1 MQQLDLQVIRQALTW
16 SQAGQRLWLCTVLGT
31 YGSAPRAPGALMVA
45 NAAGQWL
52 GSLSGGC
59 VEEDFLE
66 QLLAGAFAEPLNLI
80 RYGAGDEPRSGIRLP
95 CGGVLEVLVEN
106 LPADCAVQEHL
117 RQLQAALQGQRRLI
131 REIDLA
137 SGSRQLFDDQTQGA
151 RVERTADKLR
161 LRVGAAQRL
170 LLAGYSSVSHY
181 CVQFGA
187 ALGFE
192 VLLCEPRDEVLA
204 GVELGG
210 IELIRQ
216 LPSRVIAEGGCHSDT
231 AVVALTHDPRI
242 DDLAMIEAVRSP
254 AFYIG
259 VMGSRLTT
267 AKRFERLRR
276 SGGLSEAEIARI
288 QAPIGLN
295 IGSKTPAEIALSVLA
310 DIVRVR
316 NGIAREQL

>member
-1 MQQLDLQVIRQALTW
+1 MQHLDLQVIEQALRW

-31 YGSAPRAPGALMVA
+31 YGSAPRAPGALLVA

-66 QLLAGAFAEPLNLI
+66 QLLAGAFAEPINLI
-80 RYGAGDEPRSGIRLP
+80 RYGAGDEPRGGIRLP
-95 CGGVLEVLVEN
+95 CGGILEVLVEN
-106 LPADCAVQEHL
+106 LPADCQVQAHL
-117 RQLQAALQGQRRLI
+117 RELRAALHGQQRLI

-137 SGSRQLFDDQTQGA
+137 SGARQLQQDHAQGP
-151 RVERTADKLR
+151 RVERRDGRLR
-161 LRVGAAQRL
+161 LRIGAAQRL

-181 CVQFGA
+181 CAEFGK

-204 GVELGG
+204 GVQLPD
-210 IELIRQ
+210 IELRRQ
-216 LPSRVIAEGGCHSDT
+216 LPSQVIAEGGCHRDT

-259 VMGSRLTT
+259 VMGSRLTSE
-267 AKRFERLRR
+267 KRFERLRR
-276 SGGLSEAEIARI
+276 IGGLSEADIARI

-295 IGSKTPAEIALSVLA
+295 LGSKTPAEIALAVLA